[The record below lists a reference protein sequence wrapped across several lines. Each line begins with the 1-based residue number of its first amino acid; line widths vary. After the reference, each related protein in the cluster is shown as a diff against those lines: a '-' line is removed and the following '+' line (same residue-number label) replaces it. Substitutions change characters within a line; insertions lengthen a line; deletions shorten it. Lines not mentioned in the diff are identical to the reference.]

1 MKVKEYEF
9 EALNWPPPKDLQG
22 KDGYLFGFDN
32 EYQPYI
38 IRWETLTKCWCATTL
53 ENSLITNS
61 SADLRY
67 FDGKEV
73 DAIIKWYAEAPVQRS
88 MITDLT

>member
-38 IRWETLTKCWCATTL
+38 VRWEVVSKSWCATTL
-53 ENSLITNS
+53 ESSLTTNV

-67 FDGKEV
+67 YEGRDV
-73 DAIIKWYAEAPVQRS
+73 DRLLKWYAKAPVQRS
-88 MITDLT
+88 QITSLS